1 MKTVPA
7 ETDYIVVGAGV
18 AGMRAAI
25 DLAAAGRVLVLAK
38 SEVTESATQ
47 YAQGGVAVALSDEDE
62 IGLHLQDTLDAGDG
76 LSNPEAARVLVEE
89 GPARIQELIDWGTEF
104 DRQGTKLTFTRE
116 GAHSRSRILHAH
128 GDSTGREMG
137 RALYAKAAA
146 LKHISFWEWEFTA
159 DLCLRDGRVAG
170 IRVMNEHGEAR
181 EVHAHAVLLA
191 TGGLGQVYRE
201 TTNPGVATGDGVA
214 MAFRAG
220 AEVQDMEFVQF
231 HPTALYVKKAPRFL
245 LSEALRGEGA
255 YLRNVEMQRF
265 MPKYHE
271 MAELAPRDVVARAI
285 AHELEVSH
293 LADPVVYLDLTHL
306 DPDHLAA
313 RFPRIHAT
321 CLEYNIDIGTDLIPV
336 RPAAHYAMG
345 GVRTDLHG
353 RTSLP
358 GLYAAGEAACTG
370 VHGANRLASNS
381 LLEGLV
387 YGARAGATIREETPS
402 ARGKANHVGSNS
414 CKVAGENPATRE
426 GRGADE
432 LIRAVRDLAWKNI
445 GIVRTGSGLREAIEQ
460 LERWRACL
468 PPMNGRRQCEANN
481 IFQTALLIARSA
493 LARLESRGAHYRLDY
508 PSHNDAR
515 FKKHSIVRGD
525 AIRFE

>member
-1 MKTVPA
+1 
-7 ETDYIVVGAGV
+7 
-18 AGMRAAI
+18 
-25 DLAAAGRVLVLAK
+25 
-38 SEVTESATQ
+38 
-47 YAQGGVAVALSDEDE
+47 
-62 IGLHLQDTLDAGDG
+62 
-76 LSNPEAARVLVEE
+76 
-89 GPARIQELIDWGTEF
+89 
-104 DRQGTKLTFTRE
+104 
-116 GAHSRSRILHAH
+116 
-128 GDSTGREMG
+128 
-137 RALYAKAAA
+137 
-146 LKHISFWEWEFTA
+146 
-159 DLCLRDGRVAG
+159 
-170 IRVMNEHGEAR
+170 
-181 EVHAHAVLLA
+181 
-191 TGGLGQVYRE
+191 
-201 TTNPGVATGDGVA
+201 
-214 MAFRAG
+214 
-220 AEVQDMEFVQF
+220 MEFVQF

-255 YLRNVEMQRF
+255 YLRNAEMLRF

-285 AHELEVSH
+285 AHELEVSP

-306 DPDHLAA
+306 DSSHLAS
-313 RFPRIHAT
+313 RFPRIHST

-387 YGARAGATIREETPS
+387 YGARAGATIREDAAS
-402 ARGKANHVGSNS
+402 AHAKSNHVGSKT
-414 CKVAGENPATRE
+414 CKAAAENPATRE
-426 GRGADE
+426 GRGAEE

-445 GIVRTGSGLREAIEQ
+445 GIVRSGAGLREAIEQ
-460 LERWRACL
+460 LEKWRNCL
-468 PPMNGRRQCEANN
+468 PPMKGRRQCEANN

-515 FKKHSIVRGD
+515 FKKHSVVRGD

>member
-1 MKTVPA
+1 MKSVPA

-38 SEVTESATQ
+38 NELTESATQ

-62 IGLHLQDTLDAGDG
+62 ISLHLQDTLDAGDG

-137 RALYAKAAA
+137 RALYARAAT

-159 DLCLRDGRVAG
+159 DLCVRDGRVAG

-231 HPTALYVKKAPRFL
+231 HPTALYVKNAPRFL

-255 YLRNVEMQRF
+255 YLRNVEMLRF

-321 CLEYNIDIGTDLIPV
+321 CLEYNIDIGTELIPV

-387 YGARAGATIREETPS
+387 YGARAGAAIREEAQPARANAHAKACKPAAGGS
-402 ARGKANHVGSNS
+402 AVPDAH
-414 CKVAGENPATRE
+414 
-426 GRGADE
+426 GAEE

-460 LERWRACL
+460 LEQWRACL

-515 FKKHSIVRGD
+515 FKKHSVVRGD
-525 AIRFE
+525 AMRFE